1 MMQTPIVAAILVAFC
16 STISNAQQNRDSVD
30 ARRRATRAQE
40 RFEQVRRHNL
50 PRRLTGRPDRCD
62 ALIGRF
68 CQWNSGDDT
77 LEAKEPRTIR
87 RTRIALLASLDSAS
101 RRSPSD
107 GWISGQRI
115 RYLLETR
122 DDTAAV
128 RVARECRAAAWWC
141 AALEG
146 LALQQGR
153 NGAAPDSAFA
163 RALRTMPAADRC
175 RWTDM
180 TPLLD
185 PSLRKRFGKVGCGK
199 NEDVAERLWWAAD
212 PFWSVAGND
221 RRTEHYARHTMARIL
236 EPARIVYDIGWAND
250 LREMIVRYG
259 WARYW
264 TRGDGTVYEPNGG
277 PISGHEATPN
287 YHFVPVSVGAD
298 SIPAAAYELAM
309 NESAERYA
317 PVAVRRLFEIDPQI
331 AVFMRGD
338 SALVVAAYDVSK
350 RNELDATRISASVI
364 VARDERSPSYQ
375 AVTGGP
381 VAAMSVLVDTRPQ
394 MLSLEVV
401 DAENR
406 RAAGWNRSALDLSPL
421 VPGRVTM
428 SDVLLFDPQET
439 EADDVNAVMKSALG
453 SSIVSRGRVGIFWE
467 IYGLQA
473 TDSAMPV
480 SLTLTR
486 VSKGAFRRFG
496 ESVGLATK
504 SRPLSIRWTQTMAR
518 GSVTA
523 RSVVLDLSLIPR
535 GKYQLR
541 IDAGKGGRMVGT
553 TWRAIEIK

>member
-1 MMQTPIVAAILVAFC
+1 MNKTSIVAAILVAFC
-16 STISNAQQNRDSVD
+16 STASNAQQNRDSVD

-50 PRRLTGRPDRCD
+50 PRRLTGRPNACD
-62 ALIGRF
+62 AFIGRF
-68 CQWNSGDDT
+68 CRWNSGDDT
-77 LEAKEPRTIR
+77 IEAKEPRTIR
-87 RTRIALLASLDSAS
+87 RARVALLASLDSAS
-101 RRSPSD
+101 RKSPRD

-122 DDTAAV
+122 HDTAAV
-128 RVARECRAAAWWC
+128 RVARECKAADWWC

-146 LALQQGR
+146 LVLQQGR

-199 NEDVAERLWWAAD
+199 NEGVAERLWWAAD

-264 TRGDGTVYEPNGG
+264 TRGDGTAFEPNSG

-298 SIPAAAYELAM
+298 SIPSAAYELAM
-309 NESAERYA
+309 NKSAERYA
-317 PVAVRRLFEIDPQI
+317 PVAARRVFEIDPQI
-331 AVFMRGD
+331 VVFRRGD

-350 RNELDATRISASVI
+350 RNELDATRISATVI

-375 AVTGGP
+375 GQTEGP
-381 VAAMSVLVDTRPQ
+381 VAAMSVLVDTRSQ

-401 DAENR
+401 DADSS
-406 RAAGWNRSALDLSPL
+406 RAAAWKRSTLYLSPL
-421 VPGRVTM
+421 VPGKVSM
-428 SDVLLFDPQET
+428 SDVLLFEPTDT
-439 EADDVNAVMKSALG
+439 EAADVSTAMKFALG
-453 SSIVSRGRVGIFWE
+453 SSTVPRARVGLFWE
-467 IYGLQA
+467 IYGLAQ

-486 VSKGAFRRFG
+486 VSRGAFRQIG
-496 ESVGLATK
+496 ESVGLASK
-504 SRPLSIRWTQTMAR
+504 SSPLSIRWTQTMSL

-535 GKYQLR
+535 GKYHLR
-541 IDAGKGGRMVGT
+541 IDLGAEGRPVAAT
-553 TWRAIEIK
+553 SRAIEIK